1 MTLKPNGSPHGPTRY
16 VKVRDASKALEAAQ
30 EQSAK
35 HYRAVLRWMTYCKVK
50 HDALALAARGARA
63 LHKGD
68 FEDDMTEEEM
78 AQIEAALSQNLEVEG
93 EEQWLARTIMLTE
106 ALDQYLKL
114 METEDPDSD
123 VMVQAFLR
131 VKERHFVFMP
141 AELAEKVN
149 G

>member
-1 MTLKPNGSPHGPTRY
+1 VTLKPNGSPHGPMRY
-16 VKVRDASKALEAAQ
+16 VRVRDASKALEAAQ
-30 EQSAK
+30 AQSAK

-50 HDALALAARGARA
+50 HDALALVYAYLRNDEMDRGAWLSEDQRA
-63 LHKGD
+63 
-68 FEDDMTEEEM
+68 
-78 AQIEAALSQNLEVEG
+78 QVEAALNQHLEVEG

-114 METEDPDSD
+114 MEQEDADPDEL
-123 VMVQAFLR
+123 QRLFLL

-141 AELAEKVN
+141 AELAEKAD